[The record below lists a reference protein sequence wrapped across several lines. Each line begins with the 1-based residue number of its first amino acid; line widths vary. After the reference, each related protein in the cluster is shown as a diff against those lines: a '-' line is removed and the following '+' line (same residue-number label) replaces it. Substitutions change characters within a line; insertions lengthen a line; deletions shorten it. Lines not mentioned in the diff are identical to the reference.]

1 MRYLVVTFLLFA
13 GVMFAQSSL
22 EKFTP
27 QLDEVISRAEQG
39 EELLIWVFFTDKG
52 NQIQSYFNNPTSV
65 VSEKSLKRRAKV
77 LSEGNLINVRDLP
90 VYQNYIQQTEAQ
102 GLHLKQKT
110 KWFNGVSGW
119 ATKSELVQIA
129 DLPFVKQLDIVYR
142 FRKDNEESLNENPEE
157 QNQNLEKPVGTNSL
171 NYGQSFTQL
180 NQITVPQ
187 VHDLGYT
194 GAGVTICLMDNGFD
208 RWTTHQVF
216 SSMNVIATWDFVD
229 GDADVENGNVGI
241 GWHGISTLSLIG
253 GFYEGQLIGPA
264 FGADFILTRTEDNDS
279 ETPIEEDN
287 WIAAM
292 EWADTIGVDLTST
305 SLGYLVFDDT
315 VGFNYTWQDMD
326 GNTCRITNGADYA
339 VSIGIF
345 VANSAGNN
353 GYNASHNTLNAPAD
367 GDSVIAVG
375 SVTSSGSRSTFSS
388 VGPTVDGRI
397 KPDLMAMGSY
407 DYVACRTSNSCY
419 THGDGT
425 SFSCPLLAGAAAL
438 LLEADP
444 SLTPMQLSTLLKS
457 TASQSNNPNNSYGWG
472 IIDTYAALQS
482 LVTNSE
488 ENNKAPEDFYVL
500 QNFPN
505 PFNPSTQIRFSVP
518 ERTQVKLSLF
528 DLLGREIRVLF
539 NEEMNP
545 GTKELEFDGSGL
557 ASGMYLVRMVASNYQ
572 KTLKISLLK

>member
-1 MRYLVVTFLLFA
+1 M
-13 GVMFAQSSL
+13 
-22 EKFTP
+22 K
-27 QLDEVISRAEQG
+27 
-39 EELLIWVFFTDKG
+39 K
-52 NQIQSYFNNPTSV
+52 
-65 VSEKSLKRRAKV
+65 
-77 LSEGNLINVRDLP
+77 
-90 VYQNYIQQTEAQ
+90 
-102 GLHLKQKT
+102 
-110 KWFNGVSGW
+110 
-119 ATKSELVQIA
+119 
-129 DLPFVKQLDIVYR
+129 LDIVHR
-142 FRKDNEESLNENPEE
+142 FKKDNFEEESENDIP
-157 QNQNLEKPVGTNSL
+157 QNQNLSKPEGVHSF
-171 NYGQSFTQL
+171 NYGSSFTQL

-305 SLGYLVFDDT
+305 SLGYLVFDDS

-375 SVTSSGSRSTFSS
+375 SVTSSGSRSSFSS
-388 VGPTVDGRI
+388 CWTH
-397 KPDLMAMGSY
+397 
-407 DYVACRTSNSCY
+407 CRRKN
-419 THGDGT
+419 
-425 SFSCPLLAGAAAL
+425 
-438 LLEADP
+438 
-444 SLTPMQLSTLLKS
+444 
-457 TASQSNNPNNSYGWG
+457 
-472 IIDTYAALQS
+472 
-482 LVTNSE
+482 
-488 ENNKAPEDFYVL
+488 
-500 QNFPN
+500 
-505 PFNPSTQIRFSVP
+505 
-518 ERTQVKLSLF
+518 
-528 DLLGREIRVLF
+528 
-539 NEEMNP
+539 
-545 GTKELEFDGSGL
+545 
-557 ASGMYLVRMVASNYQ
+557 
-572 KTLKISLLK
+572 